1 MSFRLSQRDKDIIA
15 FINQFRAVD
24 RDSLVD
30 LFFKQLKS
38 PINACNSVMV
48 RLYRL
53 GLIERTQQYSPTVY
67 LPIDAK
73 IKKNS
78 QKILHFLSILDIYKQ
93 MCTYSVPKQ
102 VIVEDKPTGRKGGIE
117 PDLFCI
123 FKGSPFW
130 VEIQRNQYSEQ
141 KMQAKITLYEEF
153 FFSDEWKALHW
164 QPEDRAAIFP
174 AIMLITPVRYA
185 VNSEHIR
192 IIQVASIHELMEK
205 YRSSAKQ
212 QRDGKTRA
220 LASSGGINIKL
231 TLN

>member
-1 MSFRLSQRDKDIIA
+1 MSFRLSQRDKDIIG

-24 RDSLVD
+24 RDSLVE

-67 LPIDAK
+67 LPVDAK

-78 QKILHFLSILDIYKQ
+78 QKILHFLSILDVYKQ
-93 MCTYSVPKQ
+93 MCSYSMPKSI
-102 VIVEDKPTGRKGGIE
+102 IVEDKPTRRKGGIE

-130 VEIQRNQYSEQ
+130 IEIQRNQYSEQ
-141 KMQAKITLYEEF
+141 KIQAKINLYEEF
-153 FFSDEWKALHW
+153 FFSDEWKTLQW

-174 AIMLITPVRYA
+174 SVILITPVRYA
-185 VNSEHIR
+185 VSSDHIR
-192 IIQVASIHELMEK
+192 IIQVASIDKLMEK
-205 YRSSAKQ
+205 YKSASKHP
-212 QRDGKTRA
+212 KETRERA
-220 LASSGGINIKL
+220 QSSSGSIKINL
-231 TLN
+231 T

>member
-24 RDSLVD
+24 RDSLVE

-38 PINACNSVMV
+38 PVNACNSVML

-67 LPIDAK
+67 LPVDAK

-78 QKILHFLSILDIYKQ
+78 QKILHFLSILDVYKQ
-93 MCTYSVPKQ
+93 MCTYSTPKQ

-130 VEIQRNQYSEQ
+130 IEIQRNQYSEQ
-141 KMQAKITLYEEF
+141 KMQDKINLYEEF
-153 FFSDEWKALHW
+153 FFSDEWKTLQW
-164 QPEDRAAIFP
+164 QPEDRVAIFP
-174 AIMLITPVRYA
+174 SVILITHIRYA
-185 VNSEHIR
+185 ATSDHIR
-192 IIQVASIHELMEK
+192 IIQVASIYELMEK
-205 YRSSAKQ
+205 YKGSSKQ
-212 QRDGKTRA
+212 TKEARVRPSP
-220 LASSGGINIKL
+220 SSGGIKINL
-231 TLN
+231 T

>member
-1 MSFRLSQRDKDIIA
+1 MSFRLSQRDKDIIG

-24 RDSLVD
+24 RDSLVE

-67 LPIDAK
+67 LPVDAK

-78 QKILHFLSILDIYKQ
+78 QKILHFLSILDVYKQ
-93 MCTYSVPKQ
+93 MCSYSMPKSI
-102 VIVEDKPTGRKGGIE
+102 IVEDKPTRRKGGIE

-130 VEIQRNQYSEQ
+130 IEIQRNQYSEQ
-141 KMQAKITLYEEF
+141 KIQAKINLYEEF
-153 FFSDEWKALHW
+153 FFSDEWKTLQW

-174 AIMLITPVRYA
+174 SVILITPVRYA
-185 VNSEHIR
+185 VSSDCIR
-192 IIQVASIHELMEK
+192 IIQVGSIHELMEK
-205 YRSSAKQ
+205 CKGSAKLQ
-212 QRDGKTRA
+212 KNGRQRV
-220 LASSGGINIKL
+220 SSSSNGIKINL
-231 TLN
+231 T

>member
-1 MSFRLSQRDKDIIA
+1 MSFRLSQRDKDIIG

-24 RDSLVD
+24 RDSLVE

-38 PINACNSVMV
+38 PVNACNSVIV

-67 LPIDAK
+67 LPVGAK

-78 QKILHFLSILDIYKQ
+78 QKILHFLSILDVYKQ
-93 MCTYSVPKQ
+93 MCSYSMPKS

-130 VEIQRNQYSEQ
+130 MEIQRNQYSEQ
-141 KMQAKITLYEEF
+141 KMQEKARLYEEF

-174 AIMLITPVRYA
+174 SVTLITPVRYA
-185 VNSEHIR
+185 VNSDHIK
-192 IIQVASIHELMEK
+192 IIQVTSIYKLMEK
-205 YRSSAKQ
+205 YKSPNKQKRETKTKANTSSSVI
-212 QRDGKTRA
+212 R
-220 LASSGGINIKL
+220 INL
-231 TLN
+231 T

>member
-15 FINQFRAVD
+15 FIHQFRAVD
-24 RDSLVD
+24 RDSLVE
-30 LFFKQLKS
+30 LFFKQLKL
-38 PINACNSVMV
+38 PVNACNSVMI

-67 LPIDAK
+67 LPVDAK

-78 QKILHFLSILDIYKQ
+78 QKILHFLSILDVYKQ
-93 MCTYSVPKQ
+93 MCSYSMPKQ

-130 VEIQRNQYSEQ
+130 IEIQRNQYSEQ
-141 KMQAKITLYEEF
+141 KMQEKIHLYEEF

-164 QPEDRAAIFP
+164 QPEDRVAIFP
-174 AIMLITPVRYA
+174 TVILITPVRYA
-185 VNSEHIR
+185 VSSDHIR
-192 IIQVASIHELMEK
+192 IIQIANIHELMEK
-205 YRSSAKQ
+205 YKGSSKQTKEVRS
-212 QRDGKTRA
+212 RTT
-220 LASSGGINIKL
+220 SSSRGIKINL
-231 TLN
+231 T

>member
-1 MSFRLSQRDKDIIA
+1 MSFRLSQRDKAIIA

-38 PINACNSVMV
+38 PVNACNSVMV

-53 GLIERTQQYSPTVY
+53 GVIERTQQYSPTVY
-67 LPIDAK
+67 LPVDAK

-78 QKILHFLSILDIYKQ
+78 QKILHFLSILDVYKQ
-93 MCTYSVPKQ
+93 MCTYSVPKN
-102 VIVEDKPTGRKGGIE
+102 VIVEDKPTGQKGGIE

-130 VEIQRNQYSEQ
+130 IEIQRNQYSEQ
-141 KMQAKITLYEEF
+141 KMQTKINLYEGL
-153 FFSDEWKALHW
+153 FFSDEWKALYW
-164 QPEDRAAIFP
+164 QPEDRSAIFP
-174 AIMLITPVRYA
+174 SVILITPVRYA
-185 VNSEHIR
+185 VHSEHIR

-205 YRSSAKQ
+205 YKSSAKQ
-212 QRDGKTRA
+212 QRDGKPRTS
-220 LASSGGINIKL
+220 ASSGGIKINL
-231 TLN
+231 T

>member
-1 MSFRLSQRDKDIIA
+1 MSFRLSQRDKDIIG

-30 LFFKQLKS
+30 LFFKELKS
-38 PINACNSVMV
+38 PVNACNSVMV

-67 LPIDAK
+67 LPVDAK

-93 MCTYSVPKQ
+93 MSTYGMPKQ
-102 VIVEDKPTGRKGGIE
+102 VIVEDKPTERKGGIE

-130 VEIQRNQYSEQ
+130 IEIQRNQYSEQ
-141 KMQAKITLYEEF
+141 KMQDKIHLYEEF
-153 FFSDEWKALHW
+153 FFSDEWKALQW

-174 AIMLITPVRYA
+174 SVILITPIRYA
-185 VNSEHIR
+185 VSSDYFR
-192 IIQVASIHELMEK
+192 LIQVASIHELMEK
-205 YRSSAKQ
+205 YKSVGEQ
-212 QRDGKTRA
+212 QRDGKPRA
-220 LASSGGINIKL
+220 SASSGGIKINL
-231 TLN
+231 T

>member
-1 MSFRLSQRDKDIIA
+1 MSFRLSQRDKDIIG

-24 RDSLVD
+24 RDSLVE

-38 PINACNSVMV
+38 PVNACNSVMV

-67 LPIDAK
+67 LPVDAK

-78 QKILHFLSILDIYKQ
+78 QKILHFLSILDVYKQ
-93 MCTYSVPKQ
+93 MCSYSMPKQ

-130 VEIQRNQYSEQ
+130 IEIQRNQYSEQ
-141 KMQAKITLYEEF
+141 KMQEKIHLYEEF

-164 QPEDRAAIFP
+164 QPEDRVAIFP
-174 AIMLITPVRYA
+174 TVILITPVRYA
-185 VNSEHIR
+185 VSSDHIR
-192 IIQVASIHELMEK
+192 IIQIANIHELMEK
-205 YRSSAKQ
+205 YKGSSKQTKEVRS
-212 QRDGKTRA
+212 RTT
-220 LASSGGINIKL
+220 SSSRGIKINL
-231 TLN
+231 T

>member
-48 RLYRL
+48 RFLYRL
-53 GLIERTQQYSPTVY
+53 KLIERTQQYSPTVY
-67 LPIDAK
+67 LPVDAK

-78 QKILHFLSILDIYKQ
+78 QKILHFLSILDVYKQ
-93 MCTYSVPKQ
+93 MCTYSTPKQ
-102 VIVEDKPTGRKGGIE
+102 IIVEDKPTGRKGSIE

-130 VEIQRNQYSEQ
+130 IEIQRNQYSEQ
-141 KMQAKITLYEEF
+141 KMQAKVNLYEEF
-153 FFSDEWKALHW
+153 FFSDEWRSLHW
-164 QPEDRAAIFP
+164 QPEDRPALFP
-174 AIMLITPVRYA
+174 SVILITPVRYA
-185 VNSEHIR
+185 INSEHIR

-205 YRSSAKQ
+205 YKSVGKQ
-212 QRDGKTRA
+212 QRDGKPRA
-220 LASSGGINIKL
+220 SASSGGIKINL
-231 TLN
+231 P

>member
-1 MSFRLSQRDKDIIA
+1 MSFRLSQRDKDIIG

-24 RDSLVD
+24 RDSLVE
-30 LFFKQLKS
+30 LFFRQLKS

-67 LPIDAK
+67 LPVDAK

-93 MCTYSVPKQ
+93 MSTYSVPKQ
-102 VIVEDKPTGRKGGIE
+102 MIVEDKPTGQKGGIE

-130 VEIQRNQYSEQ
+130 IEIQRNQYSEQ
-141 KMQAKITLYEEF
+141 KMQAKINLYEEF
-153 FFSDEWKALHW
+153 FFSDEWKTLQW

-174 AIMLITPVRYA
+174 SVILITPVRYA
-185 VNSEHIR
+185 VSSEHIR

-205 YRSSAKQ
+205 YKSSTKQ
-212 QRDGKTRA
+212 QRETKPITQS
-220 LASSGGINIKL
+220 SSGGIRINL
-231 TLN
+231 T

>member
-1 MSFRLSQRDKDIIA
+1 MSFRLSQRDRDIIA

-24 RDSLVD
+24 RDSLVE

-38 PINACNSVMV
+38 PVNACNSVMV

-67 LPIDAK
+67 LPVDAK

-78 QKILHFLSILDIYKQ
+78 QKTLHFLSILDVYKQ
-93 MCTYSVPKQ
+93 MCEYSTPKQ

-130 VEIQRNQYSEQ
+130 VEIQRNQYPEQ
-141 KMQAKITLYEEF
+141 KMQAKINLYEEF
-153 FFSDEWKALHW
+153 FSSDEWKTLYW
-164 QPEDRAAIFP
+164 QPGNQTAIFP
-174 AIMLITPVRYA
+174 SVILITPIRYA
-185 VNSEHIR
+185 VSSNHLR

-205 YRSSAKQ
+205 YKGSQKQKKEEKPRMHSSS
-212 QRDGKTRA
+212 T
-220 LASSGGINIKL
+220 GIKINL
-231 TLN
+231 L

>member
-1 MSFRLSQRDKDIIA
+1 MSFRLSQRDKDIIW

-24 RDSLVD
+24 RDSLVE
-30 LFFKQLKS
+30 LFFSRLKS
-38 PINACNSVMV
+38 PVNACNSVMV

-53 GLIERTQQYSPTVY
+53 GLVERTQQYSPTVY

-73 IKKNS
+73 MKKNS

-93 MCTYSVPKQ
+93 MYSYSMPKQ

-130 VEIQRNQYSEQ
+130 IEIQRNQYSEQ

-174 AIMLITPVRYA
+174 SVILITPVRYA
-185 VNSEHIR
+185 VSSDHIR
-192 IIQVASIHELMEK
+192 IIQIASIHELMQK
-205 YRSSAKQ
+205 YKSADKQ
-212 QRDGKTRA
+212 KRDGRSKVSSSS
-220 LASSGGINIKL
+220 SSGIKINL
-231 TLN
+231 T

>member
-1 MSFRLSQRDKDIIA
+1 MSFRLSQRDKDIIG

-24 RDSLVD
+24 RNSLVE

-48 RLYRL
+48 RLYRV

-67 LPIDAK
+67 LPVDAK

-78 QKILHFLSILDIYKQ
+78 QKILHFLSILDVYKQ
-93 MCTYSVPKQ
+93 MSTYGMPKQ

-130 VEIQRNQYSEQ
+130 IEIQRNQYSEQ
-141 KMQAKITLYEEF
+141 KMQDKIHLYEEF
-153 FFSDEWKALHW
+153 FFSDEWKALQW

-174 AIMLITPVRYA
+174 SVILITPIQYA
-185 VNSEHIR
+185 VSSDYFR
-192 IIQVASIHELMEK
+192 LIQVASIHELMEK
-205 YRSSAKQ
+205 YKSVGKQ
-212 QRDGKTRA
+212 QRDGKPRA
-220 LASSGGINIKL
+220 SASSGRIKINL
-231 TLN
+231 T

>member
-1 MSFRLSQRDKDIIA
+1 MSFRLSQRDKDIIG

-24 RDSLVD
+24 RDSLVE

-38 PINACNSVMV
+38 PVNACNSVMV

-67 LPIDAK
+67 LPVDAK

-93 MCTYSVPKQ
+93 MCMYSAPKQ

-130 VEIQRNQYSEQ
+130 IEIQRNQYSEQ
-141 KMQAKITLYEEF
+141 KMQEKIHLYEEF

-164 QPEDRAAIFP
+164 QPEDRVAIFP
-174 AIMLITPVRYA
+174 TVILITPVRYA
-185 VNSEHIR
+185 VSSDHIR
-192 IIQVASIHELMEK
+192 IIQIANIHELMEK
-205 YRSSAKQ
+205 YKGSKQTKEVRS
-212 QRDGKTRA
+212 RTT
-220 LASSGGINIKL
+220 SSSRGIKINL
-231 TLN
+231 T

>member
-30 LFFKQLKS
+30 LFFRQLKS
-38 PINACNSVMV
+38 PVNACNSVMV

-67 LPIDAK
+67 LPVDAK

-78 QKILHFLSILDIYKQ
+78 QKILHFLSILDVYKQ
-93 MCTYSVPKQ
+93 MCKYSTPKQ

-130 VEIQRNQYSEQ
+130 IEIQQNQYSEQ
-141 KMQAKITLYEEF
+141 KIQAKISLYEEF
-153 FFSDEWKALHW
+153 FFSDEWKALQW
-164 QPEDRAAIFP
+164 QPEDRAALFP
-174 AIMLITPVRYA
+174 SVILITPVRYA
-185 VNSEHIR
+185 VSSDHIR
-192 IIQVASIHELMEK
+192 IIQVATIHELMKK
-205 YRSSAKQ
+205 YKGSAKQ
-212 QRDGKTRA
+212 QRDEKTRTS
-220 LASSGGINIKL
+220 ASSSGVKINL
-231 TLN
+231 T

>member
-30 LFFKQLKS
+30 LFFKQLKL

-67 LPIDAK
+67 LPVDAK

-78 QKILHFLSILDIYKQ
+78 QKILHFLSILDVYKQ
-93 MCTYSVPKQ
+93 MCTYDMPKN
-102 VIVEDKPTGRKGGIE
+102 VIVEDKPTGRKGGVE

-130 VEIQRNQYSEQ
+130 IEIQRNQYSEQ
-141 KMQAKITLYEEF
+141 KIQAKINLYEEF
-153 FFSDEWKALHW
+153 FFSDEWKMLQW
-164 QPEDRAAIFP
+164 QPEDRSAIFP
-174 AIMLITPVRYA
+174 SVILITPIRYA
-185 VNSEHIR
+185 VSSDHIR

-205 YRSSAKQ
+205 YKGSSKQTKEVRSRTTS
-212 QRDGKTRA
+212 
-220 LASSGGINIKL
+220 SSGGIKINL
-231 TLN
+231 T

>member
-1 MSFRLSQRDKDIIA
+1 MNFRLSQRDKDIIG

-24 RDSLVD
+24 RDSLVE

-38 PINACNSVMV
+38 PVNACNSVMV

-67 LPIDAK
+67 LPVDAK

-93 MCTYSVPKQ
+93 MCAYSIPKH

-130 VEIQRNQYSEQ
+130 IEIQRNQYSEQ
-141 KMQAKITLYEEF
+141 KMQAKISLYEEF
-153 FFSDEWKALHW
+153 FFSDEWKALQW
-164 QPEDRAAIFP
+164 QPEDGAVFP
-174 AIMLITPVRYA
+174 SVILITPIRYA
-185 VNSEHIR
+185 LSSEHIR

-205 YRSSAKQ
+205 YKGSAKQ
-212 QRDGKTRA
+212 AKEARVKTPS
-220 LASSGGINIKL
+220 SSGRIKINL
-231 TLN
+231 T

>member
-15 FINQFRAVD
+15 FIDQFRAVD
-24 RDSLVD
+24 RDSFVD
-30 LFFKQLKS
+30 LFFKHLKS
-38 PINACNSVMV
+38 PVNACNSVMV

-67 LPIDAK
+67 LPVDAK

-78 QKILHFLSILDIYKQ
+78 QKILHFLSILDVYKQ
-93 MCTYSVPKQ
+93 MCTYSVPKH

-141 KMQAKITLYEEF
+141 KMQDKINLYEEF
-153 FFSDEWKALHW
+153 FFSDEWKALQW
-164 QPEDRAAIFP
+164 QPEDRVAVFP
-174 AIMLITPVRYA
+174 TVILITSVRYA
-185 VNSEHIR
+185 VNSDHIR

-205 YRSSAKQ
+205 YKSSHKKQ
-212 QRDGKTRA
+212 REERPKVV
-220 LASSGGINIKL
+220 SSSNGIKINL
-231 TLN
+231 T

>member
-1 MSFRLSQRDKDIIA
+1 MSFHLSQRDKDIIA
-15 FINQFRAVD
+15 FIHQFRAVD
-24 RDSLVD
+24 RDSLVE

-38 PINACNSVMV
+38 PVNACNSVMV

-67 LPIDAK
+67 LPVDAK

-93 MCTYSVPKQ
+93 MCMYSAPKQ

-130 VEIQRNQYSEQ
+130 IEIQRNQYSEQ
-141 KMQAKITLYEEF
+141 KMQEKIHLYEEF

-164 QPEDRAAIFP
+164 QPEDRVAIFP
-174 AIMLITPVRYA
+174 TVILITPVRYA
-185 VNSEHIR
+185 VSSDHIR
-192 IIQVASIHELMEK
+192 IIQVANIHELMEK
-205 YRSSAKQ
+205 YKGSSKQTKEVRS
-212 QRDGKTRA
+212 RTT
-220 LASSGGINIKL
+220 SSSRGIKINL
-231 TLN
+231 T

>member
-1 MSFRLSQRDKDIIA
+1 MSLRLSQRDKDIIG

-24 RDSLVD
+24 RDSLVE

-67 LPIDAK
+67 LPVDAK

-78 QKILHFLSILDIYKQ
+78 QKILHFLSILDVYKQ
-93 MCTYSVPKQ
+93 MSTYGIPKQ

-130 VEIQRNQYSEQ
+130 IEIQRNQYSEQ
-141 KMQAKITLYEEF
+141 KIQAKINLYEEF

-164 QPEDRAAIFP
+164 QPESRAAIFP
-174 AIMLITPVRYA
+174 SVILITPVRYA
-185 VNSEHIR
+185 VNSDNIR

-205 YRSSAKQ
+205 YKGSAKQ
-212 QRDGKTRA
+212 QRDERSRV
-220 LASSGGINIKL
+220 SSSSNGIKINL
-231 TLN
+231 T

>member
-1 MSFRLSQRDKDIIA
+1 MSFRLSQRDKDIIG

-24 RDSLVD
+24 RDSLVE

-67 LPIDAK
+67 LPVDAK

-93 MCTYSVPKQ
+93 MITYSALKQ

-130 VEIQRNQYSEQ
+130 IEIQRNQYSEQ
-141 KMQAKITLYEEF
+141 KMQDKVNLYEEF
-153 FFSDEWKALHW
+153 FFSNEWKTLQW

-174 AIMLITPVRYA
+174 SVILITPIRYA
-185 VNSEHIR
+185 ISSEHIR
-192 IIQVASIHELMEK
+192 IIQVATIHELMEK
-205 YRSSAKQ
+205 YKGSDKQ
-212 QRDGKTRA
+212 QKDARSRTR
-220 LASSGGINIKL
+220 ASSGGIKISL
-231 TLN
+231 T

>member
-1 MSFRLSQRDKDIIA
+1 MSFRLSQRDKDIIG

-24 RDSLVD
+24 RDSLVE

-38 PINACNSVMV
+38 PVNACNSVMI

-67 LPIDAK
+67 LPVDAK

-78 QKILHFLSILDIYKQ
+78 QKILHFLSILDVYKQ
-93 MCTYSVPKQ
+93 MSTYGMPKQ

-130 VEIQRNQYSEQ
+130 IEIQRNQYSEQ
-141 KMQAKITLYEEF
+141 KMQDKIHLYEEF
-153 FFSDEWKALHW
+153 FFSDEWKALQW

-174 AIMLITPVRYA
+174 SVILITPIQYA
-185 VNSEHIR
+185 ASSDYFR
-192 IIQVASIHELMEK
+192 LIQVASIHELMEK
-205 YRSSAKQ
+205 YKSVGKQ
-212 QRDGKTRA
+212 QRDGKPRA
-220 LASSGGINIKL
+220 SASSGGIKINL
-231 TLN
+231 T

>member
-1 MSFRLSQRDKDIIA
+1 MSFRLSQRDKDIIG

-24 RDSLVD
+24 RDSLVE

-38 PINACNSVMV
+38 PINACNSVMI

-67 LPIDAK
+67 LPVDAK

-78 QKILHFLSILDIYKQ
+78 QKILHFLSILDVYKQ
-93 MCTYSVPKQ
+93 MCTYSTPKQ

-130 VEIQRNQYSEQ
+130 IEIQRNQYSEQ
-141 KMQAKITLYEEF
+141 KMQDKINLYEEF

-164 QPEDRAAIFP
+164 QPEERPAIFP
-174 AIMLITPVRYA
+174 TIMLITPVRYA
-185 VNSEHIR
+185 VSSEHIR
-192 IIQVASIHELMEK
+192 IIQVACIHELMEK
-205 YRSSAKQ
+205 YKSSSKQTKEARSRPS
-212 QRDGKTRA
+212 
-220 LASSGGINIKL
+220 ASSGGIKINL
-231 TLN
+231 T

>member
-15 FINQFRAVD
+15 FIHQFRAVD

-38 PINACNSVMV
+38 PVNACNSVMV

-67 LPIDAK
+67 LPVDAK

-78 QKILHFLSILDIYKQ
+78 QKILHFLSILDVYKQ
-93 MCTYSVPKQ
+93 MYSYSLPKN
-102 VIVEDKPTGRKGGIE
+102 VIVEDKPTGKKGGIE

-130 VEIQRNQYSEQ
+130 IEIQRNQYSEQ
-141 KMQAKITLYEEF
+141 KMHAKINLYEDF
-153 FFSDEWKALHW
+153 FFSDDWKSLHW
-164 QPEDRAAIFP
+164 QPEDRPALFP
-174 AIMLITPVRYA
+174 SVILITPVRYA
-185 VNSEHIR
+185 VSSDHIR

-205 YRSSAKQ
+205 YKSSAKQ
-212 QRDGKTRA
+212 QRDGKPKTS
-220 LASSGGINIKL
+220 ASSGGIKINL
-231 TLN
+231 T

>member
-1 MSFRLSQRDKDIIA
+1 MSFRLSQRDKDIIT

-30 LFFKQLKS
+30 IFFKQLKS
-38 PINACNSVMV
+38 PVNACNSVMV

-67 LPIDAK
+67 LPVDAK

-78 QKILHFLSILDIYKQ
+78 QKILHFLSILDFYKQ
-93 MCTYSVPKQ
+93 MCTYSTPKQ
-102 VIVEDKPTGRKGGIE
+102 VIVEDKPTRRKGGIE

-130 VEIQRNQYSEQ
+130 IEIQRNQYSEH
-141 KMQAKITLYEEF
+141 KMQEKINLYEDF
-153 FFSDEWKALHW
+153 FFSDEWKSLHW
-164 QPEDRAAIFP
+164 QPEDRSPIFP
-174 AIMLITPVRYA
+174 SVILITPVRYA
-185 VNSEHIR
+185 VSSDHIR

-205 YRSSAKQ
+205 YKGSSKQTKEVRSRTTS
-212 QRDGKTRA
+212 
-220 LASSGGINIKL
+220 SSGRIKINL
-231 TLN
+231 T